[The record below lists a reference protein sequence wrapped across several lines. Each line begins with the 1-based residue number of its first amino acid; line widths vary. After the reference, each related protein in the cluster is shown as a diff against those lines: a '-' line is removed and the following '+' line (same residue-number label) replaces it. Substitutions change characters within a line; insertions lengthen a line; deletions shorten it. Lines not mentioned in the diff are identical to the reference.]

1 MSKAPG
7 KVKNPNSFRII
18 AGKWRSRRL
27 SFPEDVDSLRPTT
40 DRVRETLFNWLHQK
54 IIGARCLDLFAGS
67 GALAFEAASRGA
79 ALVTAIDASPKATD
93 AIRRNSRLLDSNQ
106 IAIHTADALQW
117 LDRHQ
122 TDKPFD
128 VIFLD
133 PPYNLQLLPD
143 CIARL
148 QKDGFTRPGT
158 TIYVEADTSL
168 EALEK
173 PAHWTLTRSKKAGQ
187 VRYGVYE
194 VGIV

>member
-1 MSKAPG
+1 MSKPAG
-7 KVKNPNSFRII
+7 NVKHPNSFRII

-27 SFPEDVDSLRPTT
+27 SFPEDVDTLRPTT
-40 DRVRETLFNWLHQK
+40 DRVRETLFNWLQQK
-54 IIGARCLDLFAGS
+54 IIDARCLDLFAGS

-79 ALVTAIDASPKATD
+79 ATVTTIDASPKATD
-93 AIRRNSRLLDSNQ
+93 AIRSNTRLLACDQ
-106 IAIHTADALQW
+106 LDIHIADALQW

-122 TDKPFD
+122 AGEPYD

-133 PPYNLQLLPD
+133 PPYQLNLLPA
-143 CIARL
+143 CIKL
-148 QKDGFTRPGT
+148 LDQGGFTRPGT

-173 PAHWTLTRSKKAGQ
+173 PVHWTLTRSKKAGL